1 MVNGTLPMKVIYS
14 SEHALHSPQTFLSSG
29 RLTQSPEKPE
39 RGEILHAA
47 AIAAGCEILA
57 PVEHGVAPAASIHT
71 PAYIHF
77 LQNIHTRWQELPNAS
92 DEVIPNIHP
101 VSRTDSY
108 PTSAVGQAGFH
119 LGDTA
124 CPVGAGTYAA
134 ALAGSHCATTA
145 ADLVL
150 DGEPVAY
157 ALCRPPGHHA
167 SADLAGGFC
176 FLNNS
181 AIAAQ
186 RLRMQHERVAIIDVD
201 LHHGNGT
208 QDIVQGNPKILFCSS
223 FQHPLYPFNGTQQCP
238 DNIHNVALSADT
250 GSVEYRQ
257 GVEPWFDV
265 IDNFAPQLIFIS
277 AGFDGHAADD
287 ISAHQLF
294 DTDYHWLTEKLV
306 DLAEKHSEGR
316 IISLLEGGY
325 AVNALGRT
333 AVAHLKALLKSDLH

>member
-1 MVNGTLPMKVIYS
+1 MSVAIISHPQCLAHDMGEDHPECPARLYAINDQLISSGLRFVCPEYQCDKASHEQLLAAHDQQYIDNLFSNAPEQGIY
-14 SEHALHSPQTFLSSG
+14 EIDDDMQMMPQT
-29 RLTQSPEKPE
+29 LT
-39 RGEILHAA
+39 AA
-47 AIAAGCEILA
+47 EYAAGA
-57 PVEHGVAPAASIHT
+57 GVMAVDLIMQKKHRAA
-71 PAYIHF
+71 F
-77 LQNIHTRWQELPNAS
+77 
-92 DEVIPNIHP
+92 
-101 VSRTDSY
+101 
-108 PTSAVGQAGFH
+108 
-119 LGDTA
+119 
-124 CPVGAGTYAA
+124 CPV
-134 ALAGSHCATTA
+134 
-145 ADLVL
+145 
-150 DGEPVAY
+150 
-157 ALCRPPGHHA
+157 RPPGHHA
-167 SADLAGGFC
+167 TKDEAMGFC
-176 FLNNS
+176 FFNNVAVAAHY
-181 AIAAQ
+181 AISEYH
-186 RLRMQHERVAIIDVD
+186 LERVAIIDFDV
-201 LHHGNGT
+201 HHGNGT

-238 DNIHNVALSADT
+238 DNIHNVALSAET